1 MKMNLNPPAGNP
13 RPVIFTGPGFRLGL
27 PANDGERK
35 QIAAA
40 QLRIDFIRTGVTRQ

>member
-1 MKMNLNPPAGNP
+1 MKVNLYSPVENP
-13 RPVIFTGPGFRLGL
+13 RPVTFTGHGFRPGL
-27 PANDGERK
+27 STNDGERG